1 MALTGKKKAF
11 AEAVLAGRSNKEA
24 AILAGYSAKTAS
36 AAGSRLA
43 KDPGIL
49 EYLNHQVREM
59 AKAEQKSTAPLGPG
73 EIDLR
78 ADTPIVWS
86 DPKSFLLAVMNHKYS
101 DLKHRIDAAKALL
114 PYEHARKDQ
123 IGKKEEREQYA
134 LTAEDG
140 SDWAGL
146 LQTGLPQ

>member
-11 AEAVLAGRSNKEA
+11 AEAVLGGRSNKEA

-43 KDPGIL
+43 KDAAVI
-49 EYLNHQVREM
+49 EYLNRQVREL
-59 AKAEQKSTAPLGPG
+59 AKAEQKAQSPAQLGPG
-73 EIDLR
+73 DIDLR
-78 ADTPIVWS
+78 ADTPIVWQ
-86 DPKSFLLAVMNHKYS
+86 DPKAFLLAVMNHKYS

-123 IGKKEEREQYA
+123 IGKKEEREQFA
-134 LTAEDG
+134 LVAEDG

-146 LQTGLPQ
+146 LQ